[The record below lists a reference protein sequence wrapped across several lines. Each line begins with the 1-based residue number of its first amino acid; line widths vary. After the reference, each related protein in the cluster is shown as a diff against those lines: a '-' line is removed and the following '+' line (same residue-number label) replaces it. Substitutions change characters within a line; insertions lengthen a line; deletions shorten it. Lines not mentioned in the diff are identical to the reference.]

1 LEPESTGDELTLRL
15 FVLLL
20 FVMIFFVGAVSAY
33 YIVANTNWGA
43 LDTNLAVTMRLFYVY
58 SALLGACLLGALV
71 WLVLDERRI
80 RKLRQLLE
88 KEKAGS

>member
-1 LEPESTGDELTLRL
+1 LETESTGDELTLRL

-20 FVMIFFVGAVSAY
+20 FVMIFFIGAVSAY

-43 LDTNLAVTMRLFYVY
+43 LDMNLAVTMRLFYVY
-58 SALLGACLLGALV
+58 SALLGVCLLGALV

-80 RKLRQLLE
+80 RKLKQLLE
-88 KEKAGS
+88 KEKAGG